1 MRCNTLLYLLAPRL
15 RAQQSPA
22 KLIIITD
29 TLSRWATN
37 SLTFFKSTCRLTAA
51 SYVCSKLAAILLHHW
66 KLWWTLI
73 QRYVSL
79 LEGGHMSLPTG
90 TEPWTMEKTSP
101 YPEDDDGRSLAL
113 QLGSPTELHS
123 QILSS
128 SLLLWKGISTC
139 FNFITTTSCWL
150 FFGWMWEGFPAPSIS
165 YIQKTSHYKTRWSE
179 TRHLKVVVSLLV

>member
-1 MRCNTLLYLLAPRL
+1 MQTYSCFL
-15 RAQQSPA
+15 RVFQAS
-22 KLIIITD
+22 
-29 TLSRWATN
+29 SH
-37 SLTFFKSTCRLTAA
+37 TAA
-51 SYVCSKLAAILLHHW
+51 PLEIMVDSDTTICLPFGRWSHVTAN
-66 KLWWTLI
+66 
-73 QRYVSL
+73 RYWAMDN
-79 LEGGHMSLPTG
+79 G
-90 TEPWTMEKTSP
+90 KTSP
-101 YPEDDDGRSLAL
+101 DPEDDDGRSLAL